1 MITDPSQ
8 LGTVLGVWGHPDD
21 EAYLSAGLMMG
32 ALAAGNRVVC
42 LTATRGEAGF
52 PEDDPRSVAARAAVR
67 EAELAAC
74 LSTLGVSE
82 HHWLPYVDGA
92 CAEVDV
98 DEAVTAIA
106 EIVDAV
112 QPDTV
117 LTFGPDGGTW
127 HPDHIATGR
136 WTTLACRAAAPDADL
151 YYATKTDDWVAG
163 FVTADIIEQVMM
175 AEGPLPPTT
184 APEDLAIWH
193 VLDDERLERKVEALL
208 AQESQILPLVEQT
221 SLEWFRSIN
230 RDELFRRP
238 EPDDWPS

>member
-1 MITDPSQ
+1 MTTDPSQ
-8 LGTVLGVWGHPDD
+8 LGTVLGVWAHPDD
-21 EAYLSAGLMMG
+21 EAYLSSGLMMG

-52 PEDDPRSVAARAAVR
+52 PGDDPRSVDERAAVR
-67 EAELAAC
+67 EDELAAC
-74 LSTLGVSE
+74 LSVLGVSE
-82 HHWLPYVDGA
+82 HHWLAYADGG
-92 CAEVDV
+92 CADVDV
-98 DEAVTAIA
+98 DQAVAA
-106 EIVDAV
+106 VAGIVGAV

-127 HPDHIATGR
+127 HPDHIATSR

-151 YYATKTDDWVAG
+151 YYATKTDEW
-163 FVTADIIEQVMM
+163 TADFLTAEVVQQVMM

-184 APEDLAIWH
+184 ATDDLAIWH
-193 VLDDERLERKVEALL
+193 VLDDEHLDRKVEGLL
-208 AQESQILPLVEQT
+208 AQASQILPLVEQT

-238 EPDDWPS
+238 SLDDWST